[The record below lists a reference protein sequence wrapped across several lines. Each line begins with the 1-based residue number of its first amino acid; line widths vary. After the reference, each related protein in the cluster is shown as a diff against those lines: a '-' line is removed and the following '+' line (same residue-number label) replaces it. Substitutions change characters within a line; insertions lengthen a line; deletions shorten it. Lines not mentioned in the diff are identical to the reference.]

1 LILILELGYN
11 LGVYSL
17 SCYYMDV
24 FWTCIMAKD
33 SHTLSNETVLGRD
46 VAGVNTVF
54 LDKIGLPEYTH
65 IMTPLLTD
73 LIKVTMRKCHK

>member
-1 LILILELGYN
+1 
-11 LGVYSL
+11 
-17 SCYYMDV
+17 
-24 FWTCIMAKD
+24 MAKD